1 MQRFPT
7 FPHISWDIS
16 FHITEIAFRKAQFCA
31 NHFTSQLLL
40 STIEVTIMFIFS
52 LSCTIFSRILFIFKH
67 FRIFGHNYVLW
78 VFVTVAGLLVINII
92 SYLPMLKFEM

>member
-1 MQRFPT
+1 MQQFPT
-7 FPHISWDIS
+7 FSHISWDIS

-52 LSCTIFSRILFIFKH
+52 LSCTVFSSILFILKH
-67 FRIFGHNYVLW
+67 FRIFEHNYVLW
-78 VFVTVAGLLVINII
+78 VFAVVAGSLAIKVLL
-92 SYLPMLKFEM
+92 LPTLPKV